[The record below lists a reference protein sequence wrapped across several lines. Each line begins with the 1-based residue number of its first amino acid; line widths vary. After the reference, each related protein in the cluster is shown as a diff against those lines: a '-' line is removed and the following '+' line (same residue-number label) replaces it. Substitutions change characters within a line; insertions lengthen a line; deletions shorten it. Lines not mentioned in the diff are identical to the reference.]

1 MMKTTP
7 VKIGKRSFA
16 LLYNYAALCRLEELA
31 PDFTLDKAAEML
43 NRPSG
48 LRVMLLAAIEQ
59 GEKEEGR
66 KPDIDLDWLG
76 KHLPIAPVRL
86 VEIQVAAMNALADGL
101 RMETDQDGGDE
112 EHDVVLDEIK
122 KKEPTGG

>member
-1 MMKTTP
+1 MKTTP
-7 VKIGKRSFA
+7 VKIGKRTFA

-43 NRPSG
+43 NHPSG

-101 RMETDQDGGDE
+101 RMETDQDGEDQGNNLF
-112 EHDVVLDEIK
+112 HNLRLL
-122 KKEPTGG
+122 